1 MTFTARSV
9 SRKFFTP
16 AEDVTLTRL
25 VSIHGSGQWAAI
37 AHLLPGRNARQCR
50 ERWRTVLR
58 SGLLNGPWSREEDEL
73 LVKLYNE
80 HGPKWSFIAKSFNGR
95 SDANVKNRWARHLH
109 TMMGGKS
116 PEVQLPQSGPMAFGG
131 SFGESLEW
139 GLSGQLDN
147 CCSAEP
153 FINW

>member
-1 MTFTARSV
+1 M
-9 SRKFFTP
+9 
-16 AEDVTLTRL
+16 RL
-25 VSIHGSGQWAAI
+25 VSIHGSRQWAAI
-37 AHLLPGRNARQCR
+37 AGLLPGRNARQCR

-80 HGPKWSFIAKSFNGR
+80 YGPKWSFIAKAFNGR
-95 SDANVKNRWARHLH
+95 SDSNVKNRWARHLNSMLVAS
-109 TMMGGKS
+109 TG
-116 PEVQLPQSGPMAFGG
+116 ELPLSSGFKLPRDVHGPMGIGG
-131 SFGESLEW
+131 SFGDSLEW
-139 GLSGQLDN
+139 ELGGQLDN